1 VYILFLN
8 YPLNWPFLG
17 SFSLRVNDNTR
28 NHYGQD
34 IIIKHDMIL
43 KVTYKIDYAIH
54 FNLFSANKFIYLYK
68 AYLEIF
74 IMRQYVSHRVMRKM
88 LSGNRL

>member
-1 VYILFLN
+1 
-8 YPLNWPFLG
+8 
-17 SFSLRVNDNTR
+17 VNDNTR

-54 FNLFSANKFIYLYK
+54 FNLFSANKFIKPIWRYL
-68 AYLEIF
+68 
-74 IMRQYVSHRVMRKM
+74 
-88 LSGNRL
+88 